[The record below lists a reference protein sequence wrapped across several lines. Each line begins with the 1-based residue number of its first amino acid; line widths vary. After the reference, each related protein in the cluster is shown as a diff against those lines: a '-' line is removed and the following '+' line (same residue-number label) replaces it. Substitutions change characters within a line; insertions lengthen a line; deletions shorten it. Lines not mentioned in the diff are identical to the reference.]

1 MAKKDILLYNPCI
14 MNAQMIIDLVLGLL
28 VGISVFLF
36 GLNIM
41 GDGLEKLASKN
52 MRNILSR
59 VSDNRGVGVF
69 TGAAITAIIHSS
81 AAMTV
86 MVIGFVNANIMT
98 LMQAASLIFG
108 ANIGTTVT
116 GLLVAFGSYDIQ
128 LYLMLPVAIGII
140 INFITKK
147 PAVKRVG
154 TILIGVG
161 LIFIG
166 LTIMSDAVRDIGKT
180 DEFRS
185 IFETISN
192 PILLMLIG
200 IAVTALVQS
209 STAVN
214 SIVLVLAAQGAMPIM
229 TALYIILGTNV
240 GTCVTALL
248 ASVGVTTNAKR
259 ASMIHL
265 LFNIFGTIIFAAVFL
280 IIDAID
286 ITLLPKFINTVF
298 GSNAMFQIAWFNFF
312 QNLICT
318 LLLLPL
324 MKPLVNLTI
333 KLVKD
338 KEPKKSEGSLIYIDE
353 KFLSSPALALTQ
365 VLQEV
370 QTMAQL
376 AKSNLK
382 MSMDAL
388 LSNNLFNIDA
398 HNQNEARINNMNLGV
413 TDFLVKLS
421 GANLT
426 VSDEKLVGSLFA
438 VVSDIE
444 RIGDHS
450 ENLLEFAQKNISEMI
465 VFSDLAKEELSHM
478 GGRVQEFFDL
488 SIKVFQTRD
497 LSLLG
502 TVLDRENEIDKLTA
516 DYSAS
521 HIIRMTEGRCSPKGG
536 IVFYGVITNLER
548 IADHLTTIA
557 LSIES
562 DLRVRP
568 RVVSEP

>member
-1 MAKKDILLYNPCI
+1 
-14 MNAQMIIDLVLGLL
+14 MIINFVLWLL

-69 TGAAITAIIHSS
+69 TGATITALIHSS

-86 MVIGFVNANIMT
+86 MVIGFVNANIMSLT
-98 LMQAASLIFG
+98 QAASLIFG

-116 GLLVAFGSYDIQ
+116 GLLVAFGSYDIKV
-128 LYLMLPVAIGII
+128 YLALPVAIGII

-147 PAVKRVG
+147 PAIKKIG

-166 LTIMSDAVRDIGKT
+166 LNIMSDAVSPVGKT
-180 DEFRS
+180 AEFRA

-200 IAVTALVQS
+200 IVVTALVQS

-214 SIVLVLAAQGAMPIM
+214 SIILVLAAEGAMPIM

-240 GTCVTALL
+240 GTCITALL

-265 LFNIFGTIIFAAVFL
+265 LFNVFGTIIFAAVFV

-286 ITLLPKFINTVF
+286 ATALPNFIGKVF
-298 GSNAMFQIAWFNFF
+298 GNNAMFQIAWFNFF
-312 QNLICT
+312 QNIICT

-324 MKPLVNLTI
+324 LKPFVKLTM

-338 KEPKKSEGSLIYIDE
+338 KEPKKQESGLVYIDE
-353 KFLSSPALALTQ
+353 KFLSSPAIALTQ
-365 VLQEV
+365 ALQEV
-370 QTMAQL
+370 LTMAQL
-376 AKSNLK
+376 AKTNLK
-382 MSMDAL
+382 MSLDAL

-398 HNQNEARINNMNLGV
+398 HNQNEAKINNMNLGV
-413 TDFLVKLS
+413 TDFLVKLT
-421 GANLT
+421 GVNLT
-426 VSDEKLVGSLFA
+426 VGDEKLVGSLFA

-450 ENLLEFAQKNISEMI
+450 ENLMEFAQKNISDMI
-465 VFSDLAKEELSHM
+465 VFSDVAKEELSHM
-478 GGRVQEFFDL
+478 GGKVLEFFDL
-488 SIKVFQTRD
+488 SVKVFKTRD
-497 LSLLG
+497 SQLLSS
-502 TVLDRENEIDKLTA
+502 VMEREDEIDKLTA
-516 DYSAS
+516 DYNAN
-521 HIIRMTEGRCSPKGG
+521 HITRMTEGLCSPKGG
-536 IVFYGVITNLER
+536 IVFYGAITNLER

-557 LSIES
+557 YSINS
-562 DLRVRP
+562 DLRVRTQ
-568 RVVSEP
+568 VIAEP

>member
-1 MAKKDILLYNPCI
+1 
-14 MNAQMIIDLVLGLL
+14 MIINLVLGLL

-59 VSDNRGVGVF
+59 VSNNRGIGVF
-69 TGAAITAIIHSS
+69 TGATITAIIHSS

-86 MVIGFVNANIMT
+86 MVIGFVNANIMSLT
-98 LMQAASLIFG
+98 QAASLIFG

-116 GLLVAFGSYDIQ
+116 GLLVAFGSYDID

-147 PAVKRVG
+147 QAIKRIG

-166 LTIMSDAVRDIGKT
+166 LNLMSGAVSEVGKT
-180 DEFRS
+180 EEFKA
-185 IFETISN
+185 IFEIVKN
-192 PILLMLIG
+192 PLLLMLIG
-200 IAVTALVQS
+200 IVITALVQS

-214 SIVLVLAAQGAMPIM
+214 SIVLVLAAQGVMPIM

-280 IIDAID
+280 IIDSID
-286 ITLLPKFINTVF
+286 ATALPNFITKVF

-324 MKPLVNLTI
+324 LKPFVNLTI

-338 KEPKKSEGSLIYIDE
+338 KETKKQESGLVYIDE
-353 KFLSSPALALTQ
+353 KFLSSPAIALTQ
-365 VLQEV
+365 ALQEV
-370 QTMAQL
+370 LTMAQL

-382 MSMDAL
+382 MSLDAL
-388 LSNNLFNIDA
+388 LTNNLFNIDA
-398 HNQNEARINNMNLGV
+398 HNQNEAKINNMNLGV
-413 TDFLVKLS
+413 TDFLVKLT

-426 VSDEKLVGSLFA
+426 VGDEKLVGSLFA

-465 VFSDLAKEELSHM
+465 VFSDIAKEELSHM
-478 GGRVQEFFDL
+478 GGKVLEFFDL
-488 SIKVFQTRD
+488 SIKVFKNRD
-497 LSLLG
+497 SALLAS
-502 TVLDRENEIDKLTA
+502 VMDRENEIDKLTA
-516 DYSAS
+516 DYNAT
-521 HIIRMTEGRCSPKGG
+521 HITRMTEGLCSPKGG
-536 IVFYGVITNLER
+536 IVFYGTITNLER

-557 LSIES
+557 YSINS
-562 DLRVRP
+562 DLRVKTQ
-568 RVVSEP
+568 VIAEP